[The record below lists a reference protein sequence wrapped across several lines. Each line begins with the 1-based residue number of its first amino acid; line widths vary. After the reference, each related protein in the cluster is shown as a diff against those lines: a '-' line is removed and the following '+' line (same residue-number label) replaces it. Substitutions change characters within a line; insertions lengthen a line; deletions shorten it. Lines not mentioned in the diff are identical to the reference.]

1 MGVIPKQFEIT
12 PSNIFYA
19 LKQLSSEE
27 KIQFLSL
34 CEESIEIDPVHNLPK
49 SFVKEIKS
57 GLEEVKKG
65 HTEPFDYQV
74 YE

>member
-1 MGVIPKQFEIT
+1 MAVITKQINLV
-12 PSNIFYA
+12 PSDIFYA
-19 LKQLSSEE
+19 LKGLSSEE
-27 KIQFLSL
+27 KIEFLSL

-49 SFVKEIKS
+49 SFVKEIKA

-65 HTEPFDYQV
+65 HTEPFDYRI